1 MGRSSEDGM
10 QGLAP
15 QLRDAATVATLA
27 ALLAYAAIFLV
38 RGGLEGTPLQYAGMV
53 GLALLPVWLS
63 AWAVGKFG
71 TSNLNLGLAV
81 LISLFGGVLF
91 PLLGLV
97 VGPVALWIASAL
109 LLCALAASVVRL
121 RISGGKLVV
130 LVGIAMVS
138 AALTVMLGA
147 AIRLFMPEALTLG
160 VATSDAYWHTA
171 IMQMIARHWTPSI
184 GGDGLYYQH
193 YHYLFHMLV
202 AGTAAMTGAGIP
214 LVYGLWTAL
223 ALKIQLVWCLVCAG
237 CLLFRTEG
245 PNAAAWRFAY
255 AWIAAILA
263 YGFETESYVL
273 GILLFAAW
281 LPLMLFV
288 LRGGDRTDRKSVISI
303 LLLCLGIFFIALGK
317 ASVGYFGVIA
327 LFLLLWNY
335 RTKPGVAALIA
346 ATIVGLALFAELVLI
361 PKELILTDSGM
372 LILVGSYMMYFS
384 RGVGLHYF
392 LPAFLVLI
400 YLVRPRAVLSRGDG
414 GAVSLK
420 LDAAPTQDAT
430 RPLPDWIA
438 RGRGLAAPLRYFA
451 RADVNAQLLFLMLL
465 GLLFVLFT
473 MPIGD
478 NVWDFSAPMCAVSLL
493 MLPMA
498 LGETVGLLLT
508 DRLVKWA
515 VAFALTL
522 FVFQAV
528 IQFTFNPAESLVGA
542 VTELYRSQSNGTKFG
557 ESVGARRGIHQSL
570 AQTGKPFSDL
580 QAKIDSFAVAKFQR
594 ALATEARASDGHLAV
609 QIAPEADEV
618 WRFFTRTAPGKWCM
632 FPHLLVPAT
641 TGIFEIR
648 SAPPVH
654 IQKECSAEGFVWYG
668 FGKYQDEH
676 RTADFT
682 QADLCK
688 LAKPLRVRRVYRLVS
703 YSDLSKNSV
712 ISCDD

>member
-1 MGRSSEDGM
+1 MGRSNQDGM
-10 QGLAP
+10 QGLGP
-15 QLRDAATVATLA
+15 QLRDGAVIATLA
-27 ALLAYAAIFLV
+27 TVLAYGALYLL
-38 RGGLEGTPLQYAGMV
+38 RGGLEGTLLQYAGMV
-53 GLALLPVWLS
+53 GLVLLPIWLS
-63 AWAVGKFG
+63 TWAVGKFG
-71 TSNLNLGLAV
+71 TGALNSGLAV
-81 LISLFGGVLF
+81 LISLFAGILF
-91 PLLGLV
+91 PLLGLLA
-97 VGPVALWIASAL
+97 GPAALWIAIL
-109 LLCALAASVVRL
+109 LLILAMGACLLRL
-121 RISGGKLVV
+121 RISGGNLPG
-130 LVGIAMVS
+130 LAFIAVVS
-138 AALTVMLGA
+138 AGLTVMLGG

-193 YHYLFHMLV
+193 YHYLFHLLV
-202 AGTAAMTGAGIP
+202 AGTAQMTGTGIP

-237 CLLFRTEG
+237 CVLFRAEG

-281 LPLMLFV
+281 LPLMLSV
-288 LRGGDRTDRKSVISI
+288 LRAGDRTDRKSVISI
-303 LLLCLGIFFIALGK
+303 LLLCLGVFFIALGK

-335 RTKPGVAALIA
+335 RARPAMAALIA
-346 ATIVGLALFAELVLI
+346 ATIVGLAAFAELVLI
-361 PKELILTDSGM
+361 PKELILTDSGA

-392 LPAFLVLI
+392 LPAFLVVI

-414 GAVSLK
+414 GAISLK
-420 LDAAPTQDAT
+420 LDAAPAQDVA
-430 RPLPDWIA
+430 RPLPGWIA

-478 NVWDFSAPMCAVSLL
+478 NVWDFSAPMCSIALL

-498 LGETVGLLLT
+498 LGESVGLLLT
-508 DRLVKWA
+508 DRLIRWA
-515 VAFALTL
+515 AAIALAL
-522 FVFQAV
+522 FVVEAAV
-528 IQFTFNPAESLVGA
+528 QFTFNPAESVVGA
-542 VTELYRSQSNGTKFG
+542 VTELYRSQSGGAKFG
-557 ESVGARRGIHQSL
+557 ESVGARRGIRQSL
-570 AQTGKPFSDL
+570 AQSGKPFSDL
-580 QAKIDSFAVAKFQR
+580 QDKIDAFSVTKFQR
-594 ALATEARASDGHLAV
+594 DLTAQARTVDGHIAV
-609 QIAPEADEV
+609 NIAPQADEV
-618 WRFFTRTAPGKWCM
+618 WHFFARTTPQKWCM

-641 TGIFEIR
+641 TGIFELR
-648 SAPPVH
+648 SAPPVS
-654 IQKECSAEGFVWYG
+654 IQKQCGADGMVWYG
-668 FGKYQDEH
+668 FGKYQDQH

-682 QADLCK
+682 PAALCR
-688 LAKPLRVRRVYRLVS
+688 LGRPLQVRKIYRLVS
-703 YSDLSKNSV
+703 YSDLSKNAV
-712 ISCDD
+712 ISCND